1 MALVP
6 SADRGRSPGVGDG
19 RALLVGVASTLWH
32 LPPLLRRAGLK
43 VESITVRSPYFRLPG
58 SRRGALHAQTL
69 TGVLELAAERAAQQP
84 YDLVVTSDDTAL
96 RLLRDWDA
104 LTLQQRM
111 LLAPVLTASDLEH
124 LASKVTITARLD
136 AAGVHVPRWR
146 EAHGLASADAAATEL
161 GWPVVLKN
169 DYGSGGRGVR
179 PVVDARELWQAWMQ
193 LEQAWHR
200 GEAQLPAGARRP
212 MRVLVQEYVAG
223 HDVDLSA
230 FFRGGQLVHFT
241 YARAVETL
249 TDRGASSLRHYRPTA
264 QAGPS
269 AAEELTA
276 IGQALGLDGFANISA
291 RESGDGG
298 SRTYFEVDARPNL
311 WAHVGAQVGDDPVA
325 RLRRWFATGEV
336 DLGPT
341 VAPGHL
347 DPSGCWVR
355 MAHRSSRGQVLRNA
369 DGALTSMPW
378 GTPDAALVL
387 GSTLLRGPVVR
398 G

>member
-1 MALVP
+1 MAPVP
-6 SADRGRSPGVGDG
+6 SADRGGAAGGGDG

-43 VESITVRSPYFRLPG
+43 VESITARSPYFRLPG
-58 SRRGALHAQTL
+58 SRRGALNAQTL
-69 TGVLELAAERAAQQP
+69 TGVLELAAERAAQRP
-84 YDLVVTSDDTAL
+84 YALVVTSDDTAL

-104 LTLQQRM
+104 PTLEQRL
-111 LLAPVLTASDLEH
+111 LLAPVLTAGDLEH
-124 LASKVTITARLD
+124 LASKATMISRLD
-136 AAGVHVPRWR
+136 AAGVRVPRWR
-146 EAHGLASADAAATEL
+146 EAPDLASAQEAAAEL
-161 GWPVVLKN
+161 GWPVVLKS

-179 PVVDARELWQAWMQ
+179 PVGDTGDLRQAWTQ

-212 MRVLVQEYVAG
+212 MRVLVQEYVSG

-241 YARAVETL
+241 YARAIETL

-264 QAGPS
+264 VVGPS
-269 AAEELTA
+269 AVDELTA
-276 IGQALGLDGFANISA
+276 IGHALGLDGFANISA